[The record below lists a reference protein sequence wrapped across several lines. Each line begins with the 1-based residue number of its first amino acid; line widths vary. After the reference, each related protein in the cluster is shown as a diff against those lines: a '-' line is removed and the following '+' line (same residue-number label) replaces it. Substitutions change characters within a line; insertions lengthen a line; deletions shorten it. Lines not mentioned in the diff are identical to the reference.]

1 MRILYSRRVKWNSPR
16 LIGCIGWTRSQILNS
31 ESLNQCFSWKIWLL
45 LQDNFQSHPQHI
57 SRILQ
62 IAPFCHQH
70 SRSYSRIYIYNDIY
84 IYTCSSR
91 MSWLDGIID
100 SMDMSLSKLWEI
112 VKDKEAWRAA
122 VHGVAESTLLSNW
135 TTATNTLFSSVQF
148 SSVAQLC
155 LTLCDPMDCS
165 TPGLLVQH
173 QLPEFTQTCVH
184 WVSDAI
190 QPSCPLPCP
199 SPPAFNLSQHQDLFK
214 WVSSSHQVAKVLEFP
229 LQHQSF
235 KCIFR
240 TDFL

>member
-1 MRILYSRRVKWNSPR
+1 MQILYSRRAKWNSPR
-16 LIGCIGWTRSQILNS
+16 LIGCTGWTRSQILNS

-70 SRSYSRIYIYNDIY
+70 SRSYSRMCIYNDIY
-84 IYTCSSR
+84 IHAAPGWAGWMASSTQWTWAWVNSGR
-91 MSWLDGIID
+91 WWRTRKPGVLQ
-100 SMDMSLSKLWEI
+100 SLGLQSQHYL
-112 VKDKEAWRAA
+112 
-122 VHGVAESTLLSNW
+122 
-135 TTATNTLFSSVQF
+135 ATEQQQQIHCSVQF

-173 QLPEFTQTCVH
+173 QLQEFTQTCVH

-190 QPSCPLPCP
+190 QPSCPLSCP
-199 SPPAFNLSQHQDLFK
+199 SPPAFSLSQHQDLFK
-214 WVSSSHQVAKVLEFP
+214 WVSSSHQVAKVLEFQ

-235 KCIFR
+235 QCIFR
-240 TDFL
+240 TYFL